1 MGRKEDFKESFIKKR
16 GISAQ
21 MFKKKKKMNNEGRF
35 LRSNK
40 TLVKQN

>member
-21 MFKKKKKMNNEGRF
+21 MFKKKRKRTTKAGF
-35 LRSNK
+35 
-40 TLVKQN
+40 